1 MFALKIIRLK
11 GFKKMVY
18 NIFQPWELKTYM
30 TPCDNKES
38 KILPA

>member
-18 NIFQPWELKTYM
+18 NIFQPWELKTY
-30 TPCDNKES
+30 DISVNKNS